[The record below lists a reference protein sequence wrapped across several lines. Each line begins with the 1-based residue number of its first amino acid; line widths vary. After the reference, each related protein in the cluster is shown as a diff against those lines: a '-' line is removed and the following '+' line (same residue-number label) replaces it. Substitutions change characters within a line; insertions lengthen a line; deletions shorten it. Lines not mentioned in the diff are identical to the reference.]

1 MKISDWLNDLTK
13 GLKKA
18 IQESEKRD
26 RDLSDQITNHDDSIL
41 DKVKGVIFPSVKVS
55 SNCKT

>member
-18 IQESEKRD
+18 IQESEKKIGTF
-26 RDLSDQITNHDDSIL
+26 LIKSLIMTIQ
-41 DKVKGVIFPSVKVS
+41 F
-55 SNCKT
+55 